1 MSTYLK
7 VLSLGYISVLQFDM
21 NKNGSNGGIKANRK
35 LVLMILI
42 SLLWIAHFWSFYRW
56 GFRITLV
63 RSESCIAHLT
73 GDDVETL
80 IVDN

>member
-7 VLSLGYISVLQFDM
+7 VLSLGYISALQFDM
-21 NKNGSNGGIKANRK
+21 NKNGSNGGINAKRK
-35 LVLMILI
+35 LVLIILI
-42 SLLWIAHFWSFYRW
+42 NLLWIAHFYRW

>member
-7 VLSLGYISVLQFDM
+7 VLSLGYISALQFDM

-35 LVLMILI
+35 LVLIILI
-42 SLLWIAHFWSFYRW
+42 NLLWIAHFYR